1 MALGDSFHCLVAF
14 IRVLAYAML
23 LQAELIML
31 LHPGTHHVQS
41 SFSIALSNR
50 ELNFREVQ
58 GCLKWCNYRTL
69 LYSRCSGKSMF
80 KELWEISH
88 IMSYKGVWEIFLE
101 EKTKMIL
108 GWRDDVSLFKNIC
121 CSCTGPKFSSVPGT
135 YAWLLISACNSGFRD
150 SNDFF
155 CLPWWLDPYNIH
167 PYRHSHRNKS
177 K

>member
-1 MALGDSFHCLVAF
+1 
-14 IRVLAYAML
+14 ML

-31 LHPGTHHVQS
+31 LPPGTHHVQS

-121 CSCTGPKFSSVPGT
+121 CSCTGPKFNSVPGT
-135 YAWLLISACNSGFRD
+135 YAWLLISACNSGFRAPMTSAFLGYWTHTTYTHTD
-150 SNDFF
+150 THTETKVNRKI
-155 CLPWWLDPYNIH
+155 NT
-167 PYRHSHRNKS
+167 
-177 K
+177 